1 MNRRPTHWMP
11 ALLLMLTVLALA
23 SCPGADPYVDRY
35 GIWQVD
41 SIDYPSSTGTASEPW
56 IKLSKDALVTFVYYT
71 YETPDPPPPEWR
83 HCTIRSGTV
92 TSIDADSI
100 TFTEDYDGAS
110 VVVDYTFDGTT
121 FLITWPDD
129 EVYHMTVA
137 GALPYPEADALSSA
151 CFN

>member
-1 MNRRPTHWMP
+1 MNSRPTHWMP

-23 SCPGADPYVDRY
+23 SCPGADPYVDLY
-35 GIWQVD
+35 GTWQVD
-41 SIDYPSSTGTASEPW
+41 SVDNPMSTGTASEPW
-56 IKLSKDALVTFVYYT
+56 IKLSKDALVTFVYYNSS
-71 YETPDPPPPEWR
+71 EWR

-121 FLITWPDD
+121 FLITWPDG